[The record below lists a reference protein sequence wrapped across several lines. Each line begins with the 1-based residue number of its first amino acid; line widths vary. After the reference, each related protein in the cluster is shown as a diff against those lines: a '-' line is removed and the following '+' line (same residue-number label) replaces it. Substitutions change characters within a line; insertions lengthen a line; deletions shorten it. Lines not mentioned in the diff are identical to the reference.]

1 MESSLTELERKT
13 YKKLAELGF
22 TTPTPIQAKAIPV
35 VLRRRNCLL
44 VAPTGSGKTEA
55 ALIPILTLLSQAHKK
70 VGVRLLYITPLRAL
84 NRDIFKR
91 LVKYAEYFGLTAAVR
106 HGDTPTSA
114 RAKMAHQPP
123 DVLITT
129 PETLAI
135 ILVTKLMRK
144 ALSNLEWV
152 VVDELHELLGS
163 ERGAHLSVSIE
174 RLLKYASSKKV
185 VRIGLSATVG
195 NLAEAAYFISG
206 AGRKCA
212 VLVDKGVRRYLVK
225 CEYVEGGILP
235 LAGRIVEYAKETIA
249 KDENILVFTN
259 TRDEAEYLV
268 SALRAEAPE
277 LEPSVHHGSLS
288 RESREEAELRLKS
301 GEAGI
306 VVATSSLE
314 LGLDIGSVNLVIQV
328 GSPRQATKLI
338 QRIGRSRHKVGEAA
352 RGFILT
358 DRLDDEAEALALLE
372 RVKRLSL
379 EESRLHRRALDV
391 LAHHLVGLALEYSRL
406 NVEEALNLI
415 RRAYPYKDVKV
426 DDIEG
431 CLNLLSSN
439 GIVWFD
445 GLIFRSRGLKTLQYY
460 YDNISTI
467 PDVVQFDVID
477 ISANKKVGRLDQL
490 FVGEFGEE
498 ENSFTLK
505 GLPWRIVSVDDSKR
519 VVNVEPLPKGTTTIP
534 YWVGELIPV
543 EFETAQ
549 IVGRIRRDVAAG
561 RKNDVSENYRKLM
574 SESRE
579 KLGVIPSDKLVVV
592 ERCRGSSQI
601 VIHCCF
607 GTKVNHTLA
616 SLLSTLL
623 SSKLGYLVEAKSD
636 TYRILLSSQANI
648 QLNHIIE
655 ALSDIS
661 NLEGILSVA
670 VSGTHPMNWKTWQV
684 AKKFGLIDKAA
695 QYDRRAAR
703 LIQERYI
710 NTPLHQEVLREITH
724 EKFDLEKAK
733 RVMEQLKNGEIRMKY
748 VEVEAFTPLAQPI
761 IEYAAKFAA
770 LPHSIDQALTALV
783 KERLMNT
790 KHKLICLHCGRWE
803 SIVKTSEA
811 KEPLSCSICHSRLVA
826 STYLTDQEARKIVEK
841 QRSGLKLNAEEE
853 AKLKKLW
860 KTSSLIQNFG
870 RQALLTLSGR
880 GVGPEVAS
888 RLLRNFVD
896 EDSLVKSIYRAEKT
910 YLQTRGF
917 WED

>member
-1 MESSLTELERKT
+1 M
-13 YKKLAELGF
+13 
-22 TTPTPIQAKAIPV
+22 
-35 VLRRRNCLL
+35 
-44 VAPTGSGKTEA
+44 
-55 ALIPILTLLSQAHKK
+55 
-70 VGVRLLYITPLRAL
+70 TPLRAL

-114 RAKMAHQPP
+114 RAKMAQQPP

-135 ILVTKLMRK
+135 ILVTRLMRK

-174 RLLKYASSKKV
+174 RLLKYVTSRV

-206 AGRKCA
+206 AGRRCA
-212 VLVDKGVRRYLVK
+212 VLVDKSVRRYVVK

-235 LAGRIVEYAKETIA
+235 LARRIVEAANEIVIRGG
-249 KDENILVFTN
+249 NLLVFTN

-268 SALRAEAPE
+268 SALRAEASE

-288 RESREEAELRLKS
+288 RESREEAELKLKS

-338 QRIGRSRHKVGEAA
+338 QRIGRSRHKVSEAA
-352 RGFILT
+352 QGLILA

-379 EESRLHRRALDV
+379 EDSRIHCKALDV
-391 LAHHLVGLALEYSRL
+391 LAHHLVGLALEYGRV

-415 RRAYPYKDVKV
+415 KKAYPFKDVEVNDLK
-426 DDIEG
+426 G
-431 CLNLLSSN
+431 CLNLLNSN
-439 GIVWFD
+439 GIVWYD

-467 PDVVQFDVID
+467 PDVMQFDVVD
-477 ISANKKVGRLDQL
+477 VSANKKVGRLDQL

-498 ENSFTLK
+498 GNSFTLR
-505 GLPWRIVSVDDSKR
+505 GLPWRIVSVDDSKK
-519 VVNVEPLPKGTTTIP
+519 VVNVEPLPKGITTIP

-549 IVGRIRRDVAAG
+549 IVGKIRRDVADG
-561 RKNDVSENYRKLM
+561 RRNDVSEAYKRLI

-579 KLGVIPSDKLVVV
+579 KLGVIPSDKLIVV
-592 ERCRGSSQI
+592 ERCRGASQI

-616 SLLSTLL
+616 TLLSTLL
-623 SSKLGYLVEAKSD
+623 SSKLGYVVEAKSD
-636 TYRILLSSQANI
+636 TYRILLSSQAYI
-648 QLNHIIE
+648 QLNHIKE
-655 ALSDIS
+655 ALSDTS

-670 VSGTHPMNWKTWQV
+670 VLGTHPMNWKTWQV

-695 QYDRRAAR
+695 QYDRRASR

-724 EKFDLEKAK
+724 EKFDLKGAK
-733 RVMEQLKNGEIRMKY
+733 RVMEQLKSGEVKIKQ
-748 VEVEAFTPLAQPI
+748 VEVETFTHLAQPI

-770 LPHSIDQALTALV
+770 LPHSKDQAITAMD

-790 KHKLICLHCGRWE
+790 KHKLICLHSGRWE
-803 SIVKTSEA
+803 SILKTSEA
-811 KEPLSCSICHSRLVA
+811 K
-826 STYLTDQEARKIVEK
+826 Q
-841 QRSGLKLNAEEE
+841 
-853 AKLKKLW
+853 
-860 KTSSLIQNFG
+860 
-870 RQALLTLSGR
+870 
-880 GVGPEVAS
+880 
-888 RLLRNFVD
+888 
-896 EDSLVKSIYRAEKT
+896 
-910 YLQTRGF
+910 
-917 WED
+917 

>member
-1 MESSLTELERKT
+1 MESRFTELEREAFQ
-13 YKKLAELGF
+13 KLAELGF
-22 TTPTPIQAKAIPV
+22 ATPTQIQAKAIPV
-35 VLRRRNCLL
+35 VLRRRGCLL

-55 ALIPILTLLSQAHKK
+55 ALVPILTLLSRGQRN

-91 LVKYAEYFGLTAAVR
+91 VVKYAEHFGLTAAVR

-114 RAKMAHQPP
+114 RVKMAQQPP

-135 ILVTKLMRK
+135 ILVARLMKK
-144 ALSNLEWV
+144 ALSRLEWI

-163 ERGAHLSVSIE
+163 ERGAHLTLSVE
-174 RLLKYASSKKV
+174 RLLKYTASRV
-185 VRIGLSATVG
+185 VRVGLSATVG
-195 NLAEAAYFISG
+195 NLAEAAYFLAG
-206 AGRKCA
+206 AGRRCA
-212 VLVDKGVRRYLVK
+212 VLVDKGVRRYAVR

-235 LAGRIVEYAKETIA
+235 LARRIVYAARETA
-249 KDENILVFTN
+249 SKGGNILVFTN

-288 RESREEAELRLKS
+288 RESREEAELKLRS

-352 RGFILT
+352 QGLILA

-379 EESRLHRRALDV
+379 EHSRIHFKALDV
-391 LAHHLVGLALEYSRL
+391 LAHHLAGLALEYGRVS
-406 NVEEALNLI
+406 VEEAFSLI
-415 RRAYPYKDVKV
+415 KRAYPFKDVEV
-426 DDIEG
+426 DEVEG
-431 CLNLLSSN
+431 CLNLLNSS
-439 GIVWFD
+439 GILWFD
-445 GLIFRSRGLKTLQYY
+445 GLTFRSRGLKTLQYY

-467 PDVVQFDVID
+467 PDVMQFDVVD
-477 ISANKKVGRLDQL
+477 VSANKKVGRLDQL

-498 ENSFTLK
+498 GNAFTLK
-505 GLPWRIVSVDDSKR
+505 GLPWQIVSVDDGKR

-543 EFETAQ
+543 EFEAAQ
-549 IVGRIRRDVAAG
+549 IVGRIRRDVAEG
-561 RKNDVSENYRKLM
+561 RSNAVSEAYKSLIFD
-574 SESRE
+574 SRE
-579 KLGVIPSDKLVVV
+579 KLRVVPSDNLIVV
-592 ERCRGSSQI
+592 ERCRGSSQM
-601 VIHCCF
+601 VIHCCL
-607 GTKVNHTLA
+607 GTRVNNTLA
-616 SLLSTLL
+616 TLLSTLL

-636 TYRILLSSQANI
+636 AYRILLSSQAHI
-648 QLNHIIE
+648 QLNHIKE
-655 ALSDIS
+655 ALTATS
-661 NLEGILSVA
+661 NIEEILSVA

-684 AKKFGLIDKAA
+684 AKKFGLIEKAA
-695 QYDRRAAR
+695 QYDRRASR

-710 NTPLHQEVLREITH
+710 NTPLHKEVLREVFQ
-724 EKFDLEKAK
+724 EKFDLDGAEK
-733 RVMEQLKNGEIRMKY
+733 VMSGLKSGVIEMSY

-761 IEYAAKFAA
+761 IEYAVKFTA

-803 SIVKTSEA
+803 SVVKTSEA
-811 KEPLSCSICHSRLVA
+811 KEPLSCSVCHSRLIA
-826 STYLTDQEARKIVEK
+826 STYITDQEARRIVEK
-841 QRSGLKLNAEEE
+841 QRNGLKLNAEEG

-870 RQALLTLSGR
+870 KQALLTLSGR
-880 GVGPEVAS
+880 GVGPDVAS

-896 EDSLVKSIYRAEKT
+896 EDSLVKSIYRAEKI

-917 WED
+917 WVD